1 MHHPPPDPT
10 RSPLLLAV
18 PDTPAAGPVG
28 AGETY
33 GRPGASA
40 AAYYRRRRAA
50 EWTLYQRTL
59 PLRLAGVALS
69 SLVAALAVD
78 QVVAPGLAGWAGLVA
93 AVLVGWR
100 VRFRVSEDA
109 RNWQRGARGEQRT
122 ARHLARL
129 TRHGWVV
136 FHDLAIP
143 DSRANADHLIIG
155 PAGVFLAD
163 SKNWR
168 GHLAFAPDGTLWHG
182 SYPLTATLATIGF
195 EARTIADALAVPG
208 LVVEPLLVV
217 HGSTIPWGEQY
228 LGGVAVLPADRVVVT
243 LLALPPLLTDEQ
255 VTQLAGGAM
264 AQLHP
269 AL

>member
-1 MHHPPPDPT
+1 
-10 RSPLLLAV
+10 LLLAV
-18 PDTPAAGPVG
+18 PDATVAGPVG
-28 AGETY
+28 PGETF

-40 AAYYRRRRAA
+40 AASYRRRRAA
-50 EWTLYQRTL
+50 EWSMYQRTL
-59 PLRLAGVALS
+59 PLRLAGVALT
-69 SLVAALAVD
+69 SLVAGLAVD
-78 QVVAPGLAGWAGLVA
+78 QAAPALAGWAALLA
-93 AVLVGWR
+93 AGLVGWR

-109 RNWQRGARGEQRT
+109 RKWRRGARGERRT
-122 ARHLARL
+122 ARQLARL
-129 TRHGWVV
+129 TRHGWVI
-136 FHDLAIP
+136 FHDLAVP
-143 DSRANADHLIIG
+143 DSRANADHLLIG

-195 EARTIADALAVPG
+195 EAQAIASALAVPG

-228 LGGVAVLPADRVVVT
+228 LGCVAVLPAGRVVTT
-243 LLALPPLLTDEQ
+243 LLALPPLLTDQQ
-255 VTQLAGGAM
+255 VTQLAGRAV
-264 AQLHP
+264 ARLHP